1 MVCQRDNVVFNGH
14 HCVSFQENNGE
25 EGEEKKRQGASWGTG
40 GLQTPSMATLE
51 RIIMGEGTDGIKLH
65 DARFQTG
72 VRY

>member
-1 MVCQRDNVVFNGH
+1 MVFNGH
-14 HCVSFQENNGE
+14 HCVSFQRLMERR
-25 EGEEKKRQGASWGTG
+25 EKKGNARELHGGTG
-40 GLQTPSMATLE
+40 GLQTLSMATLE